1 MRIRGTL
8 LAVPLLL
15 ATTAV
20 NASEYGSPEEAR
32 AMLMSTVEQMK
43 ANKDQTITQINEGQ
57 IMDRD
62 LYPYCAD
69 ADGQFTAHP
78 VEQVRAMN
86 LKELEDKEGK
96 AFGEEIYEK
105 AEEGEIAEV
114 EYMWTR
120 PGEDEPVQKVA
131 YVTKVDDQVC
141 GVGYYEEQ

>member
-8 LAVPLLL
+8 FAVPLLL
-15 ATTAV
+15 ASTAV
-20 NASEYGSPEEAR
+20 YAQEYGSPEEAR
-32 AMLMSTVEQMK
+32 AMLESTVQQMQ
-43 ANKDQTITQINEGQ
+43 ADKDQTITQINEGQ

-78 VEQVRAMN
+78 NEQVRAMN

-114 EYMWTR
+114 EYMWPR

-141 GVGYYEEQ
+141 GVGYYQE